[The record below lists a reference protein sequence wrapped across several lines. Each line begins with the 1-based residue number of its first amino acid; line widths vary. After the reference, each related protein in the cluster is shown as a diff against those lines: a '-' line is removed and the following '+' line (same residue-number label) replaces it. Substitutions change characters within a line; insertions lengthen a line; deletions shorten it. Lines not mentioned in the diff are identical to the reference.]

1 MPRKSAKHRQRGP
14 KERGPYTGK
23 PVQARVIADHLA
35 GYSNRRIAREEGIDR
50 KTVDRIL
57 TQNEVVERMARYQQ
71 ELLSLV
77 PKAIGVYDEALSS
90 DDERVR
96 VTVATKLM
104 EGLLVMPRGNAQ
116 QIGEMAERAL
126 MNEMIFGKS
135 QDLDLEVPE
144 AVAKIKDKCLPLLAG
159 QELEKPCD
167 R

>member
-1 MPRKSAKHRQRGP
+1 
-14 KERGPYTGK
+14 
-23 PVQARVIADHLA
+23 
-35 GYSNRRIAREEGIDR
+35 
-50 KTVDRIL
+50 
-57 TQNEVVERMARYQQ
+57 
-71 ELLSLV
+71 
-77 PKAIGVYDEALSS
+77 
-90 DDERVR
+90 
-96 VTVATKLM
+96 M